1 MPLTG
6 LANPV
11 SDVETTY
18 FEHFSPEEKADLSKR
33 MQQLVRMYY
42 EAETGRNGHDLCFL
56 QRLFLSCSLR
66 ANRDHIHNP
75 FQYGWYTS
83 ACFPGIKLAAYPDGS
98 LHLCER
104 VNPHFPV
111 GDCWTG
117 LDFGKIQSLMR
128 QYSIQVLD
136 KCSECIA
143 QRFCSACWATVGGEG
158 VFNKEKVC
166 QESPK
171 TMLQELVLA
180 YSILEENPQAFDDLP
195 QIFKENPFLWD

>member
-1 MPLTG
+1 M
-6 LANPV
+6 
-11 SDVETTY
+11 
-18 FEHFSPEEKADLSKR
+18 
-33 MQQLVRMYY
+33 
-42 EAETGRNGHDLCFL
+42 
-56 QRLFLSCSLR
+56 
-66 ANRDHIHNP
+66 
-75 FQYGWYTS
+75 
-83 ACFPGIKLAAYPDGS
+83 GIDISEQMIRYAQKLARHLNLSIRYRQQDVCQMEFADQSFDVVACQLLLHTLPDP
-98 LHLCER
+98 LAALREMYR
-104 VNPHFPV
+104 VARP
-111 GDCWTG
+111 
-117 LDFGKIQSLMR
+117 SA
-128 QYSIQVLD
+128 